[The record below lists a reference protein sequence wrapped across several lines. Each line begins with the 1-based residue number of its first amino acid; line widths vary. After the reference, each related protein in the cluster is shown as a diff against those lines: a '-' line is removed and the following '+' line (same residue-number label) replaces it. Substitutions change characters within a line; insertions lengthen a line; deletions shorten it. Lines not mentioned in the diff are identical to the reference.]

1 MITRFKNFLASSLP
15 NLRGK
20 RQHRRLAHSFVFVDP
35 TTPIDRRVYISGSSS
50 SPIYVGNYCSIAP
63 YACILTNNHSRQ
75 LLCMQGQFYAKN
87 GVDILDLISSS
98 DITRT
103 KGPINIS
110 HDVWIGY
117 SSFVGSNVSIGI
129 GSVIGA
135 LSTITKDIPPYSI
148 VVGNNKFI
156 GRRFDDATIDLLL
169 KSQWWMRDFQFLTPR
184 SRRELFA
191 SSPEI
196 WGSEEWGLIHKCP
209 ILNE

>member
-1 MITRFKNFLASSLP
+1 MITRFKNFLLP
-15 NLRGK
+15 HFPICGNVSKVTRVL
-20 RQHRRLAHSFVFVDP
+20 FVFVDP

-50 SPIYVGNYCSIAP
+50 SPIYVGKYCSIAP

-148 VVGNNKFI
+148 VGNNKFI
-156 GRRFDDATIDLLL
+156 TDVSMMQLL
-169 KSQWWMRDFQFLTPR
+169 
-184 SRRELFA
+184 
-191 SSPEI
+191 I
-196 WGSEEWGLIHKCP
+196 YY
-209 ILNE
+209 